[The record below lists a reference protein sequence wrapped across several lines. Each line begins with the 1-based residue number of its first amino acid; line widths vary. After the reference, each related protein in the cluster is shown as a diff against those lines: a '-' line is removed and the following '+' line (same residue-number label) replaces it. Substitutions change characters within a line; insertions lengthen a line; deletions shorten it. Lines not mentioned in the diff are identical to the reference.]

1 MKENKFEQLANTEQS
16 EHQLKEF
23 RRKKQLKKEVLMK

>member
-1 MKENKFEQLANTEQS
+1 MENKLEQIASNSQS

-23 RRKKQLKKEVLMK
+23 RRKKQLKKEVTKK